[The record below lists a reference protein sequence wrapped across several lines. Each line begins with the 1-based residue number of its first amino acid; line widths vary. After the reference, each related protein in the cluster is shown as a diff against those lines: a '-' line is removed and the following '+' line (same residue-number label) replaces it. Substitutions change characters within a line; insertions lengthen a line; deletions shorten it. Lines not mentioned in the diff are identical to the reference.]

1 MAENRENQYS
11 GQLSQGTGSREE
23 NKGGDSRT
31 AVSGCLEQ
39 DSVWPVSY
47 THLTLPTN

>member
-23 NKGGDSRT
+23 NKGGLPSAAVWSRT
-31 AVSGCLEQ
+31 VSG
-39 DSVWPVSY
+39 
-47 THLTLPTN
+47 